1 MSLLV
6 NPVKLFYR
14 FLPVSIGKNAQPYLE
29 DQWHCH
35 DRDLRDRDLRDRD
48 LRDRDL
54 RDLHDR
60 DLREMYHCVLE
71 QDR

>member
-6 NPVKLFYR
+6 NQVKLFYR
-14 FLPVSIGKNAQPYLE
+14 FLPLSIGKNAQPYLE
-29 DQWHCH
+29 DQWHDQLNCH
-35 DRDLRDRDLRDRD
+35 DRD

-54 RDLHDR
+54 RDLHDH

-71 QDR
+71 HKER